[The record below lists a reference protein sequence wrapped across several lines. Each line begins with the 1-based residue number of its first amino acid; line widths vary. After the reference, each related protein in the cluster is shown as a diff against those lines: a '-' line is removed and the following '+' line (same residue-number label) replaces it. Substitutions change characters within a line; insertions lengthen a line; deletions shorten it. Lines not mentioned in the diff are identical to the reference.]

1 MWVENPRP
9 SVACK
14 GAIEFWASLLFE
26 GVRGRVSGKNT
37 NSLAFLARA
46 EAFCAPRGE
55 IRRMCT
61 IEMLHPINQQLEV
74 GLIQKLSARFDQLAN
89 EIAEIESTKVTKRSE
104 YSGSYDQVDEV
115 MLDEWKVKAKSLI
128 VKTCGDDSEHIK
140 AFVAAEAPRSFDD
153 SYKRLKRVKPVFMAA
168 KDDFQ
173 GGYLSSVKILVQAEL
188 FDSELEQASELL
200 ASGYKGPA
208 AVVAGVVLETALKD
222 LCTQNSIPHA
232 KLDKMNS
239 DLAKAG
245 LYNKL
250 QQKKV
255 TALADIRNSAAHG
268 DWDSFNE
275 NEAKEMI
282 RDVERFLSNYLV

>member
-1 MWVENPRP
+1 MLNKAMQPTLVPRAADGGVTP
-9 SVACK
+9 SK
-14 GAIEFWASLLFE
+14 Q
-26 GVRGRVSGKNT
+26 KQ
-37 NSLAFLARA
+37 
-46 EAFCAPRGE
+46 E
-55 IRRMCT
+55 IS
-61 IEMLHPINQQLEV
+61 
-74 GLIQKLSARFDQLAN
+74 LIQKLSARFDQLAD
-89 EIAEIESTKVTKRSE
+89 EIIKIESTKATKHSE
-104 YSGSYDQVDEV
+104 YSGSYDQVDEI

-128 VKTCGDDSEHIK
+128 VKACGNDGEHIK
-140 AFVAAEAPRSFDD
+140 AFVAAEKPRNFDD
-153 SYKRLKRVKPVFMAA
+153 SYRRLKRVKPVFMAA

-173 GGYLSSVKILVQAEL
+173 GGYLSSVKTLVQAEL

-200 ASGYKGPA
+200 TSGYKGPA

-250 QQKKV
+250 QQKKI

-268 DWDSFNE
+268 DWGSFNE
-275 NEAKEMI
+275 DEAKEMI
-282 RDVERFLSNYLV
+282 RDVERFLSNHLV